1 MNNGCICCTVRGD
14 LIEILHRLLQR
25 KDPLDAILIETT
37 GLADPAPVAQTFFV
51 DDFLQVDYAK
61 KAWANKSST
70 FSSRFWFNTL
80 VFMQARTKLDAII
93 TIVDAKH
100 ILQHLDEEK
109 PEGVENESVEQ
120 IAFADRIILNKT
132 DLVSQEEL
140 QTVKGRIKSINAPVK
155 IFETTHSKVDLEE
168 VLGIGAFELDKV
180 VEMDPGF
187 LDVDQEHQH
196 DSSVTS
202 VGIECEGECD
212 IEKLEFWLSKLL
224 REHGNDIF
232 RSKGLLAIKGS
243 PHRHVFQ
250 GVHMML
256 GMGSSANGYG
266 RPWAPQE
273 KRLNRLVFIGRNLDR
288 EELNSSFSKC
298 ID

>member
-1 MNNGCICCTVRGD
+1 
-14 LIEILHRLLQR
+14 
-25 KDPLDAILIETT
+25 
-37 GLADPAPVAQTFFV
+37 
-51 DDFLQVDYAK
+51 
-61 KAWANKSST
+61 
-70 FSSRFWFNTL
+70 
-80 VFMQARTKLDAII
+80 MQARTKLDAII

-212 IEKLEFWLSKLL
+212 IEKLEFWLSRLL

-273 KRLNRLVFIGRNLDR
+273 KRLNRLVFIGRSLDR

>member
-1 MNNGCICCTVRGD
+1 MCC
-14 LIEILHRLLQR
+14 Q
-25 KDPLDAILIETT
+25 
-37 GLADPAPVAQTFFV
+37 
-51 DDFLQVDYAK
+51 
-61 KAWANKSST
+61 
-70 FSSRFWFNTL
+70 
-80 VFMQARTKLDAII
+80 FMQERTKLDAII
-93 TIVDAKH
+93 TIVDSKH
-100 ILQHLDEEK
+100 IIQHLDEEK

-140 QTVKGRIKSINAPVK
+140 QTVKGRIKAINAPVK
-155 IFETTHSKVDLEE
+155 IFETTQSRVDLEE
-168 VLGIGAFELDKV
+168 VLGIGAFELDRV

-196 DSSVTS
+196 DNTVTS

-212 IEKLEFWLSKLL
+212 IEKLELWLSNLL
-224 REHGNDIF
+224 RQHGNDIF

-266 RPWAPQE
+266 RPWAPEE

-288 EELNSSFSKC
+288 EALNSSFSKC
-298 ID
+298 IA